1 MSACRTA
8 EVHSSPLQV
17 FSLNLSPQIFTHKI
31 KFSTR
36 GRQDAPRGKAGS
48 HQKDRVSSFL
58 ERPVMRAR
66 QGARRGDPSD
76 PPASGAQLGP
86 VLFCQGQL
94 RLLSLI
100 PAPGAL
106 HGRELRRA
114 RRDLPG
120 KMKPSGQMGPGRFP
134 PSQTW
139 PHHIP
144 L

>member
-1 MSACRTA
+1 
-8 EVHSSPLQV
+8 
-17 FSLNLSPQIFTHKI
+17 
-31 KFSTR
+31 
-36 GRQDAPRGKAGS
+36 
-48 HQKDRVSSFL
+48 
-58 ERPVMRAR
+58 MRAR

-76 PPASGAQLGP
+76 APASGAQLGP
-86 VLFCQGQL
+86 VLLRQGQL

-100 PAPGAL
+100 PCPWCFAWEGA
-106 HGRELRRA
+106 EAA

-134 PSQTW
+134 PSQTC